1 MRIYYEQSGGFAG
14 IDISTT
20 VDTDSLPAD
29 EVNKIQDLVNKAN
42 FFSLNSVS
50 SPPEM
55 GADYFHYR
63 ITVEMEDNE
72 NGQKKE
78 HTVEIYDPVPAQIKP
93 LIKYL
98 RSKAM
103 EQEKQQ

>member
-20 VDTDSLPAD
+20 VNTDSLPAD

-50 SPPEM
+50 SQPET
-55 GADYFHYR
+55 GADYFHYK
-63 ITVEMEDNE
+63 ITVEMDDDNNNK
-72 NGQKKE
+72 NGQKKR
-78 HTVEIYDPVPAQIKP
+78 HTLEIYDPVPVQLKP

-103 EQEKQQ
+103 E

>member
-20 VDTDSLPAD
+20 VNTDSIPAD

-50 SPPEM
+50 SQPET
-55 GADYFHYR
+55 GADYFHYK
-63 ITVEMEDNE
+63 ITVEMDDDINK
-72 NGQKKE
+72 NGQKKS
-78 HTVEIYDPVPAQIKP
+78 HTLEIYDPVPAQLKP

-103 EQEKQQ
+103 E

>member
-20 VDTDSLPAD
+20 VNTDSLPAD
-29 EVNKIQDLVNKAN
+29 EVDKIQDLVNRAN

-50 SPPEM
+50 SQPET

-63 ITVEMEDNE
+63 ITVEMDDDNNK
-72 NGQKKE
+72 NGQEKR
-78 HTVEIYDPVPAQIKP
+78 HTLEIYDPVPAQLKP

-98 RSKAM
+98 RTKAM
-103 EQEKQQ
+103 Q

>member
-20 VDTDSLPAD
+20 VNTDSLPAD
-29 EVNKIQDLVNKAN
+29 EVNKIQDLINKAN

-50 SPPEM
+50 SQLET

-63 ITVEMEDNE
+63 ITVEMDDDDINK
-72 NGQKKE
+72 NGQKKT
-78 HTVEIYDPVPAQIKP
+78 HTLEIYDPVPAQLKP

-103 EQEKQQ
+103 E

>member
-20 VDTDSLPAD
+20 VNTDSLPAN

-50 SPPEM
+50 SQPET
-55 GADYFHYR
+55 GADYFHYK
-63 ITVEMEDNE
+63 ITVEMDDNDNNK
-72 NGQKKE
+72 NGQKKT
-78 HTVEIYDPVPAQIKP
+78 HTLELYDPVPAQLKP
-93 LIKYL
+93 LVKYL

-103 EQEKQQ
+103 E

>member
-20 VDTDSLPAD
+20 VNTDSLPAD

-50 SPPEM
+50 SQPET

-63 ITVEMEDNE
+63 ITVEMGDSNNK
-72 NGQKKE
+72 NGQEKR
-78 HTVEIYDPVPAQIKP
+78 HTLEIYDPVPAQLKP

-103 EQEKQQ
+103 E

>member
-1 MRIYYEQSGGFAG
+1 MKIYYEQSGGFAG
-14 IDISTT
+14 IDINTM
-20 VDTDSLPAD
+20 VNTDSLPSD
-29 EVNKIQDLVNKAN
+29 EVNKLQDLVNKAN

-50 SPPEM
+50 SQPET

-63 ITVEMEDNE
+63 ITVEMDDNNNK
-72 NGQKKE
+72 NGQEKT
-78 HTVEIYDPVPAQIKP
+78 HTLEIYDPVPAQLKP

-103 EQEKQQ
+103 Q

>member
-14 IDISTT
+14 IDINTT
-20 VDTDSLPAD
+20 VNTDSLPTD
-29 EVNKIQDLVNKAN
+29 EVNKIQDLINKAN

-50 SPPEM
+50 SQPET

-63 ITVEMEDNE
+63 ITVEMDDDNTNK
-72 NGQKKE
+72 NGQKKS
-78 HTVEIYDPVPAQIKP
+78 HTLEIYDPVPAQLKP

-103 EQEKQQ
+103 E

>member
-20 VDTDSLPAD
+20 VNTDSLPAD
-29 EVNKIQDLVNKAN
+29 EVNKIQDLINKAN

-50 SPPEM
+50 SQPET

-63 ITVEMEDNE
+63 ITVEMDDDDINK
-72 NGQKKE
+72 NGQKKT
-78 HTVEIYDPVPAQIKP
+78 HTLEIYDPVPAQLKP

-103 EQEKQQ
+103 K

>member
-14 IDISTT
+14 IDIST
-20 VDTDSLPAD
+20 VVNTDSLPAD
-29 EVNKIQDLVNKAN
+29 EVNKIQDLVNKAD
-42 FFSLNSVS
+42 FFSLDSVS
-50 SPPEM
+50 SQPEI

-63 ITVEMEDNE
+63 ITFEMEDNK
-72 NGQKKE
+72 NGQKKT
-78 HTVEIYDPVPAQIKP
+78 HTLEIYDPVPAQLKP

-103 EQEKQQ
+103 G

>member
-14 IDISTT
+14 IDIST
-20 VDTDSLPAD
+20 VVNTDSLPAD
-29 EVNKIQDLVNKAN
+29 EVNKIQDLVTKAN
-42 FFSLNSVS
+42 FFSLDSVS
-50 SPPEM
+50 SQPEI

-63 ITVEMEDNE
+63 ITVEMEDNK
-72 NGQKKE
+72 NGQKKT
-78 HTVEIYDPVPAQIKP
+78 HTLEIYDPVPAQLKP

-103 EQEKQQ
+103 E

>member
-14 IDISTT
+14 IVINAV
-20 VDTDSLPAD
+20 VDTNSLPAD

-50 SPPEM
+50 SQSEV
-55 GADYFHYR
+55 GADYFHHK
-63 ITVEMEDNE
+63 ITVEMEDNK
-72 NGQKKE
+72 NGQKKK
-78 HTVEIYDPVPAQIKP
+78 HTLEIYDPAVPSQLKP
-93 LIKYL
+93 LIRYL

-103 EQEKQQ
+103 E

>member
-14 IDISTT
+14 IDVNTV

-55 GADYFHYR
+55 GADYFHYK
-63 ITVEMEDNE
+63 ITVEMDDDK
-72 NGQKKE
+72 NGQKKT
-78 HTVEIYDPVPAQIKP
+78 HTLEIYDPVSAQLKP

-98 RSKAM
+98 RNKAM
-103 EQEKQQ
+103 K

>member
-20 VDTDSLPAD
+20 VNTDSLPAD

-50 SPPEM
+50 SQPEM
-55 GADYFHYR
+55 GADYFHYK
-63 ITVEMEDNE
+63 ITVEMDDNNDK
-72 NGQKKE
+72 NGQEKT
-78 HTVEIYDPVPAQIKP
+78 HTLEIYDPVPVQLKP
-93 LIKYL
+93 LI
-98 RSKAM
+98 
-103 EQEKQQ
+103 

>member
-14 IDISTT
+14 IDISTA
-20 VDTDSLPAD
+20 VNTDSLPAD
-29 EVNKIQDLVNKAN
+29 EVKEIQDLVNKAN

-50 SPPEM
+50 SQPER

-63 ITVEMEDNE
+63 ITVEMDDNNDNKNK
-72 NGQKKE
+72 NGQEKR
-78 HTVEIYDPVPAQIKP
+78 HTLEIYDPVPAQLKP

-98 RSKAM
+98 RTKAM
-103 EQEKQQ
+103 E

>member
-14 IDISTT
+14 IDVNTV

-55 GADYFHYR
+55 GADYFHYK
-63 ITVEMEDNE
+63 ITVEMDDDK
-72 NGQKKE
+72 NGQKKT
-78 HTVEIYDPVPAQIKP
+78 HTLEIYDPAPAQLKP
-93 LIKYL
+93 LLKYL
-98 RSKAM
+98 RSIAM
-103 EQEKQQ
+103 Q

>member
-20 VDTDSLPAD
+20 VNTDSLPAE
-29 EVNKIQDLVNKAN
+29 EVNKIQDLVNKSN

-50 SPPEM
+50 SRPET

-63 ITVEMEDNE
+63 ITVETDDDNNK
-72 NGQKKE
+72 NGREKR
-78 HTVEIYDPVPAQIKP
+78 HTLEIYDPVPAQLKP

-103 EQEKQQ
+103 E